1 MGRCRRGPAWVVGA
15 ASAALLLAGLCAPA
29 AGAATQRWVSV
40 PVATL
45 WVSPHGQRAV
55 DRLVTA
61 PPANTRAWIAAQ
73 TVAQKAW
80 LVGRLETQ
88 ALYGSAVTVLATR
101 GAWSEVAAAGQPTP
115 RNERGYPG
123 WLPTWQLGDAA
134 PARTPLVAVVTSLTA
149 WVTASATPGAHRV
162 IELSYGTRL
171 PVASRTRDAIAVRL
185 LDGRTVYVKHAD
197 ALVEPAAAAPR
208 ATGSRVVA
216 EARRFLGVGYLWGG
230 TSGYGVDCSGLTH
243 LVFARL
249 GVTIPRDAAPQS
261 SVGTRVALSALR
273 PGDLV
278 FFRDS
283 HGTVEHVA
291 IYAGA
296 PAGVP
301 SVIHAP
307 NTGSAV
313 QVTPLSAWPARDV
326 AGARRDA
333 PAT

>member
-1 MGRCRRGPAWVVGA
+1 MALA
-15 ASAALLLAGLCAPA
+15 AAAALVLAGSVAPA
-29 AGAATQRWVSV
+29 AGAATLRWVTV

-55 DRLVTA
+55 DALVTA
-61 PPANTRAWIAAQ
+61 PPADTRAWIAAQ
-73 TVAQKAW
+73 SVTQKSW

-88 ALYGSAVTVLATR
+88 ALYGTAVTVLAR
-101 GAWSEVAAAGQPTP
+101 SGAWSKVAVAGQPTP
-115 RNERGYPG
+115 RDPRGYPG
-123 WLPTWQLGDAA
+123 WLPTWQLGAAA
-134 PARTPLVAVVTSLTA
+134 PARTASVAVVTALSA
-149 WVTASATPGAHRV
+149 WVTSSATPGARRV
-162 IELSYGTRL
+162 IRLSYGTRL
-171 PVASRTRDAIAVRL
+171 PVASSTRGAIAVRL
-185 LDGRTVYVKHAD
+185 LSGATGYLARAS
-197 ALVEPAAAAPR
+197 ALVEPRTAAPR
-208 ATGSRVVA
+208 ATGPRVVA

-261 SVGTRVALSALR
+261 SVGARVALSKLR

-283 HGTVEHVA
+283 HNTVEHVA

-296 PAGVP
+296 PGGVP

-307 NTGSAV
+307 RTGSAV
-313 QVTPLSAWPARDV
+313 QVTPLSAWPAHDI

-333 PAT
+333 PAA